1 MAITSSRVEQLVG
14 WCAGSEAIADIRA
27 SARGEFFGYFEPDP
41 VNYMADTGDINSR
54 ERRFLGWFAFNFK
67 LPNGRHPAELAASAL
82 LKQPRLSSVLNAI
95 QKTRYVTGVATGII
109 SGRGFY
115 MESEDEQFTINGPV
129 LSHILHR
136 GQAVS
141 AHILPTT
148 RNCWLVGPGWLAW
161 PILPGPGMR
170 SRLKSVFQPSPIEV
184 ERFLQGR
191 VKVPEELKKIE
202 HPHDDT
208 LEAAV
213 ARMSEAAQKEGKVK
227 LIISPEEWKAIV
239 LSHMMSNDFDGFVE
253 EIYKRTGK
261 FKSIQEANKWLALA
275 TNIWNTTP
283 QPDRGGKSANELFRQ
298 R

>member
-1 MAITSSRVEQLVG
+1 
-14 WCAGSEAIADIRA
+14 
-27 SARGEFFGYFEPDP
+27 
-41 VNYMADTGDINSR
+41 
-54 ERRFLGWFAFNFK
+54 
-67 LPNGRHPAELAASAL
+67 
-82 LKQPRLSSVLNAI
+82 
-95 QKTRYVTGVATGII
+95 
-109 SGRGFY
+109 
-115 MESEDEQFTINGPV
+115 
-129 LSHILHR
+129 
-136 GQAVS
+136 
-141 AHILPTT
+141 
-148 RNCWLVGPGWLAW
+148 
-161 PILPGPGMR
+161 MR

>member
-1 MAITSSRVEQLVG
+1 M
-14 WCAGSEAIADIRA
+14 
-27 SARGEFFGYFEPDP
+27 
-41 VNYMADTGDINSR
+41 
-54 ERRFLGWFAFNFK
+54 
-67 LPNGRHPAELAASAL
+67 
-82 LKQPRLSSVLNAI
+82 
-95 QKTRYVTGVATGII
+95 
-109 SGRGFY
+109 
-115 MESEDEQFTINGPV
+115 
-129 LSHILHR
+129 
-136 GQAVS
+136 
-141 AHILPTT
+141 
-148 RNCWLVGPGWLAW
+148 
-161 PILPGPGMR
+161 
-170 SRLKSVFQPSPIEV
+170 
-184 ERFLQGR
+184 
-191 VKVPEELKKIE
+191 PEELKKIE